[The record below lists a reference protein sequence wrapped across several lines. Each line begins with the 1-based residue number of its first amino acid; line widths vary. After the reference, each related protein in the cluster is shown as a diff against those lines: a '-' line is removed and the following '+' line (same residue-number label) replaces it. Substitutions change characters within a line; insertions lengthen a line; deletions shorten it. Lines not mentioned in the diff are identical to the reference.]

1 MFFVDTDILSAFVKA
16 GGMGYLKAL
25 FEDLNISQ
33 SIYEEL
39 MRAKRAGYPYLDDI
53 IDRVKIILL
62 SEVEFKEFRKL
73 FESADNLHEGEC
85 QLIALCK
92 SRGGILL
99 SNDKQVKKYC
109 KQKRIACLDLEDIL
123 RALKLKQILNR
134 AELKILI
141 EDIEMKDWTMVK
153 SKDDILAD

>member
-25 FEDLNISQ
+25 FEDMNISQ

-53 IDRVKIILL
+53 INRVKIILL

-73 FESADNLHEGEC
+73 FERTDNLHEGEC
-85 QLIALCK
+85 QLIVLCK

-109 KQKRIACLDLEDIL
+109 KQKRIACPVSYTHLTLPT
-123 RALKLKQILNR
+123 K
-134 AELKILI
+134 
-141 EDIEMKDWTMVK
+141 
-153 SKDDILAD
+153 

>member
-1 MFFVDTDILSAFVKA
+1 MFFVDTDILSAFDKV
-16 GGMGYLKAL
+16 GGMGHLKAL
-25 FEDLNISQ
+25 FEDMDMAQ

-53 IDRVKIILL
+53 VDKVKIVLL
-62 SEVEFKEFRKL
+62 SEGEFKDFRSL

-92 SRGGILL
+92 SRSSILL

-109 KQKRIACLDLEDIL
+109 KQNRIDCLDLEDIL
-123 RALKLKQILNR
+123 RALKLKQILTR